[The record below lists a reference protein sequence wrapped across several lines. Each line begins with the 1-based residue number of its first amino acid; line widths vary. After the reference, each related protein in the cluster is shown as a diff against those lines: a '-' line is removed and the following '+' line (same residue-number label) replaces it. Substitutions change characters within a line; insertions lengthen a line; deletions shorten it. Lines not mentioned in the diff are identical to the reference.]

1 MGSPSIYNEIFPA
14 IPLAHFLQINH
25 HCAMRIY
32 ARTDQ
37 RTPPLHSVYSMIRI
51 RKSEKQKTVFTW
63 DLLKTLMVLYTVQYS
78 CRYSSIGT
86 QKYQYL
92 YSGDTSMTAWRAC
105 SEAAG
110 EALVSCLWETHK
122 LPTANLPVLPLA
134 LEAVSIRPLGDTG
147 RTIVYREPHS
157 K

>member
-25 HCAMRIY
+25 HCAY
-32 ARTDQ
+32 
-37 RTPPLHSVYSMIRI
+37 TPGQIKEPRHYIQCTVWFVSENQKNRKQFSV
-51 RKSEKQKTVFTW
+51 TW